1 MELARGPG
9 VGPPT
14 LGSAPLVVFIHKLI
28 EMLNR
33 TISFVL
39 LVATAAAEVPAV
51 TAARQWRETHERAI
65 VQEFM
70 TLLAIPNIATDQPN
84 IRKNAALIQSM
95 IEKRGMKSQ
104 LLEYPGA
111 SPVVFAELKNPD
123 AKLTVVF
130 YAHYDGQPLDPKE
143 WVTPPF
149 EPVLRN
155 GPLDKDSVKVALP
168 ATGPINPEWRIF
180 ARSASDDKAPII
192 AILTALDAMKAAG
205 IKPAVNLKL
214 VFEGEE
220 EAGSTNLGSILER
233 NKELLKS
240 DVWLICDGPVDQSR
254 KRQIVFGARGV
265 QTVDLTVYGPK
276 RELHS
281 GHYGNWAPNPAFMLT
296 RLLAS
301 MKDDDG
307 RVLIDGYY
315 DGMLPLSDLDKKAL
329 AELPDNDPALKQE
342 LWLGRTEGNGKSL
355 SELLTLPS
363 LNIRGMGAARIG
375 NGASN
380 VIPASATATIDMRL
394 VRGVTKDHVV
404 DVLKKHIGKQGYF
417 ITDSEPGGA
426 VRMAHPKVAYIKV
439 HAGGYDAVRTPLD
452 LPVAQ
457 KVVKAVEDAF
467 GPVVKRP
474 NTGGSVPLFMI
485 TEILGAPTIQTPIAN
500 HDNSQHTFNE
510 NIRIRNLWD
519 GIEEMAALLMMR

>member
-1 MELARGPG
+1 MKTTKALA
-9 VGPPT
+9 
-14 LGSAPLVVFIHKLI
+14 LALA
-28 EMLNR
+28 
-33 TISFVL
+33 
-39 LVATAAAEVPAV
+39 ATTTFAQVPAV
-51 TAARQWRETHERAI
+51 DAARKWRETHERHI
-65 VQEFM
+65 IQEFI
-70 TLLAIPNIATDQPN
+70 TLLAIPNIAADQPN

-95 IEKRGMKSQ
+95 IEKRGMKSR
-104 LLEYPGA
+104 LLEFPGA
-111 SPVVFAELKNPD
+111 SPVVYAELPNPD

-143 WVTPPF
+143 WATPPF
-149 EPVLRN
+149 EPILRD
-155 GPLDKDSVKVALP
+155 GPLDKDGARVALP
-168 ATGPINPEWRIF
+168 ATGPIPPEWRIF
-180 ARSASDDKAPII
+180 ARSASDDKAPIL
-192 AILTALDAMKAAG
+192 AILTALDGLKAAG

-220 EAGSTNLGSILER
+220 EAGSANLGKILER
-233 NKELLKS
+233 NKDLLKS

-254 KRQIVFGARGV
+254 RRQIVFGARGV

-281 GHYGNWAPNPAFMLT
+281 GHYGNWAPNPAFMLA

-301 MKDDDG
+301 MKDDEG
-307 RVLIDGYY
+307 GVLINGYY

-329 AELPDNDPALKQE
+329 AELPDNDAALKQE
-342 LWLGRTEGNGKSL
+342 LWLGHAQGNGKSL

-375 NGASN
+375 AGASN

-404 DVLKKHIGKQGYF
+404 EVLRKHIEKQGYF
-417 ITDSEPGGA
+417 ISDVEPSGA
-426 VRMAHPKVAYIKV
+426 VRMAHPKVAYLRV
-439 HAGGYDAVRTPLD
+439 HEGGYDAVRTPLD

-467 GPVVKRP
+467 GPVIKRP

-510 NIRIRNLWD
+510 NIRIQNLWD

>member
-1 MELARGPG
+1 MR
-9 VGPPT
+9 T
-14 LGSAPLVVFIHKLI
+14 LCF
-28 EMLNR
+28 
-33 TISFVL
+33 L
-39 LVATAAAEVPAV
+39 LTAAFALAEVPAV
-51 TAARQWRETHERAI
+51 TAARKWRQTHEREI
-65 VQEFM
+65 LQEFM
-70 TLLAIPNIATDQPN
+70 ALLAIPNIATDQPN
-84 IRKNAALIQSM
+84 IRKNALLIQSM
-95 IEKRGMKSQ
+95 IDKRGMKSR

-111 SPVVFAELKNPD
+111 SPIVFAELNNPD
-123 AKLTVVF
+123 AQLTVVV

-143 WVTPPF
+143 WATPPF
-149 EPVLRN
+149 EPVVRN

-180 ARSASDDKAPII
+180 ARSASDDKAPIVDVL
-192 AILTALDAMKAAG
+192 AALDGLKAAG
-205 IKPAVNLKL
+205 IRPSINLKL

-220 EAGSTNLGSILER
+220 EASSANLGKILER

-254 KRQIVFGARGV
+254 QRQLVFGARGI

-281 GHYGNWAPNPAFMLT
+281 GHYGNWAPNPAFLLT

-315 DGMLPLSDLDKKAL
+315 DGMLPLSELDKKAL
-329 AELPDNDPALKQE
+329 AELPDNDGALKQE
-342 LWLGRTEGNGKSL
+342 LWLGRTEGSGKAL
-355 SELLTLPS
+355 SELITLPS

-394 VRGVTKDHVV
+394 VRGVTKDHVTV
-404 DVLKKHIGKQGYF
+404 VLRKHIEKQGYF
-417 ITDSEPGGA
+417 ITDAEPSGT
-426 VRMAHPKVAYIKV
+426 VRMAHPKVAYLRV
-439 HAGGYDAVRTPLD
+439 HEGGYDAVRTPLD

-457 KVVKAVEDAF
+457 KVVKALENAF
-467 GPVVKRP
+467 GPTMKRP
-474 NTGGSVPLFMI
+474 NSGGSVPLFMI
-485 TEILGAPTIQTPIAN
+485 TEVLGAPTISTPIAN

-510 NIRIRNLWD
+510 NVRIQNLWD
-519 GIEEMAALLMMR
+519 GIEQMAALLMIR

>member
-1 MELARGPG
+1 MYTR
-9 VGPPT
+9 T
-14 LGSAPLVVFIHKLI
+14 LG
-28 EMLNR
+28 
-33 TISFVL
+33 FVL
-39 LVATAAAEVPAV
+39 AAGIAASMAAAAEVPAV
-51 TAARQWRETHERAI
+51 DAARKWRQTHERAI

-84 IRKNAALIQSM
+84 IRKNAALIQAM

-111 SPVVFAELKNPD
+111 SPVVFAEMRNPE
-123 AKLTVVF
+123 ATLTVVF
-130 YAHYDGQPLDPKE
+130 YAHYDGQPLDAKE
-143 WVTPPF
+143 WITPPY
-149 EPVLRN
+149 EPVLRD

-168 ATGPINPEWRIF
+168 TSGPIPPEWRIF
-180 ARSASDDKAPII
+180 ARSASDDKAPIL
-192 AILTALDAMKAAG
+192 AILTALDGMKAAG
-205 IKPAVNLKL
+205 IKPSVNVKL

-220 EAGSTNLGSILER
+220 EAGSTNLGKILER

-281 GHYGNWAPNPAFMLT
+281 GHYGNWAPNPAFMLS

-301 MKDDDG
+301 MKDDEG

-329 AELPDNDPALKQE
+329 AELPDNDPALKKE
-342 LWLGRTEGNGKSL
+342 LWLGSTEGNGKSL

-363 LNIRGMGAARIG
+363 LNIRGMGAARTG
-375 NGASN
+375 SGASN
-380 VIPASATATIDMRL
+380 VIPAAATATIDMRL

-404 DVLKKHIGKQGYF
+404 EALRKHIEKQGYF
-417 ITDSEPGGA
+417 LTDVEPSGA
-426 VRMAHPKVAYIKV
+426 VRMAHPKVACLRV
-439 HAGGYDAVRTPLD
+439 HDGGYDAVRTPLD

-457 KVVKAVEDAF
+457 RVVKAVELAF
-467 GPVVKRP
+467 GPVIKRP

-485 TEILGAPTIQTPIAN
+485 TEILGAPTIQIPIAN

-510 NIRIRNLWD
+510 NVRIQNLWD

>member
-1 MELARGPG
+1 MPTKSLA
-9 VGPPT
+9 
-14 LGSAPLVVFIHKLI
+14 F
-28 EMLNR
+28 
-33 TISFVL
+33 L
-39 LVATAAAEVPAV
+39 LAAASLATLAQVPAV
-51 TAARQWRETHERAI
+51 DAARKWRDAHERQI
-65 VQEFM
+65 LQEFM
-70 TLLAIPNIATDQPN
+70 TLLAIPNIATNQPN

-95 IEKRGMKSQ
+95 IDKRGIKSQ

-130 YAHYDGQPLDPKE
+130 YAHYDGQPLDPNE
-143 WVTPPF
+143 WATPPF
-149 EPVLRN
+149 EPIVRN
-155 GPLDKDSVKVALP
+155 GPLDKDSVKVTLP
-168 ATGPINPEWRIF
+168 ATGPIDPEWRIF

-192 AILTALDAMKAAG
+192 AILTALDALKSGG
-205 IKPAVNLKL
+205 IKPSVNLKL

-220 EAGSTNLGSILER
+220 EAGSTNLGKILER

-307 RVLIDGYY
+307 HVLIDGYY
-315 DGMLPLSDLDKKAL
+315 DGILPLSDLDKKAL

-363 LNIRGMGAARIG
+363 FNIRGMGAARI
-375 NGASN
+375 NSGASN

-404 DVLKKHIGKQGYF
+404 EVLRKHIEKQGYF
-417 ITDSEPGGA
+417 ISDVEPSGT
-426 VRMAHPKVAYIKV
+426 VRMAHPKVAYLRV
-439 HAGGYDAVRTPLD
+439 HDGGYDAVRTPLD

-457 KVVKAVEDAF
+457 KVVSAVEAAF
-467 GPVVKRP
+467 GPVIKRP